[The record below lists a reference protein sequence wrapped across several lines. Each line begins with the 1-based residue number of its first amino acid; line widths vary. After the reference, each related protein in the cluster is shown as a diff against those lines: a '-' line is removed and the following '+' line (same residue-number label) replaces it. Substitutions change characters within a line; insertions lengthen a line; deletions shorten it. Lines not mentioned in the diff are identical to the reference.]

1 MRDGADP
8 GTGRV
13 RGVAALAPVEVIER
27 RRRGEPL
34 DAESITAFMR
44 AWLDGIAD
52 DAQMAAWCMAAALE
66 PPRLEEVDALA
77 RVLLASGDRLDL
89 SSFGPTGDCQ
99 STGAVGDTAPLVALP
114 LAAALGVTVA
124 AVAAPGVGYAGG
136 LLDKVASIPGIVTQ
150 PAMEGFV
157 RQLRQVGCAV
167 VGPGPRLVGAAR
179 RFDALR
185 DSTATGSG
193 VAPTVAALMA
203 RALASGAGTLALA
216 VPVGRGG
223 AIAGGDDAERA
234 IDLATRIAEPW
245 GRTVRGRVV
254 DADGPLGRCVG
265 TALEVREAGE
275 VLGGDG
281 PADTRDAAVALV
293 ADLVEAAGVVP
304 AGEGEQRALAALAS
318 GEALASAE
326 RWVAGQGGDPAVWT
340 DPACLPTA
348 RVTRPVIAEHDGRV
362 SDIDPRALGE
372 AARWA
377 GAGRLHAA
385 QVIDPAAGV
394 EVLVRAGA
402 DVSEGEPI
410 LMVSASDAWLGDRAH
425 ALAAAG
431 VTVTDPADGDA
442 HA

>member
-1 MRDGADP
+1 MTRDGADP

-124 AVAAPGVGYAGG
+124 AVAAPGVGYTGG

-265 TALEVREAGE
+265 TALEVREAVGARS
-275 VLGGDG
+275 DC
-281 PADTRDAAVALV
+281 PADTRDAAVALA
-293 ADLVEAAGVVP
+293 ADWPRGGRRTV
-304 AGEGEQRALAALAS
+304 GEGK
-318 GEALASAE
+318 E
-326 RWVAGQGGDPAVWT
+326 RPWRRSHRGGPG
-340 DPACLPTA
+340 L
-348 RVTRPVIAEHDGRV
+348 R
-362 SDIDPRALGE
+362 
-372 AARWA
+372 
-377 GAGRLHAA
+377 
-385 QVIDPAAGV
+385 
-394 EVLVRAGA
+394 
-402 DVSEGEPI
+402 
-410 LMVSASDAWLGDRAH
+410 
-425 ALAAAG
+425 
-431 VTVTDPADGDA
+431 
-442 HA
+442 

>member
-1 MRDGADP
+1 M
-8 GTGRV
+8 
-13 RGVAALAPVEVIER
+13 AALAPVEVIER

-124 AVAAPGVGYAGG
+124 AVAAPGVGYTGG

-254 DADGPLGRCVG
+254 DARTAEAVRG
-265 TALEVREAGE
+265 TALEVREAVGARS
-275 VLGGDG
+275 DG
-281 PADTRDAAVALV
+281 PADTRDAAVALA
-293 ADLVEAAGVVP
+293 ADWPRGVRRTL
-304 AGEGEQRALAALAS
+304 GEGK
-318 GEALASAE
+318 E
-326 RWVAGQGGDPAVWT
+326 RPWRRSPRGGPG
-340 DPACLPTA
+340 L
-348 RVTRPVIAEHDGRV
+348 R
-362 SDIDPRALGE
+362 
-372 AARWA
+372 
-377 GAGRLHAA
+377 
-385 QVIDPAAGV
+385 
-394 EVLVRAGA
+394 
-402 DVSEGEPI
+402 
-410 LMVSASDAWLGDRAH
+410 
-425 ALAAAG
+425 
-431 VTVTDPADGDA
+431 
-442 HA
+442 